1 MIFRMIEDTI
11 VIEQALD
18 SLANVPLTTSVSQD
32 MPSFTFQSVLDV
44 ICKIATVLIAGFNVR
59 FAYVIFK
66 LKDKKEDETKEADR
80 KLALMKTLVLDYNL
94 KYMYAFFDDLIAHL
108 DELKKNDADKRSIE
122 QCIQADFK
130 SLNEKFINLLAA
142 IDLRLYRELL
152 QISDNYRDKLVEN
165 IGDEGI
171 NLYVPKRYSESI
183 EKPYGKFKQDILT
196 SLFNYKG
203 K

>member
-1 MIFRMIEDTI
+1 MIEDSI
-11 VIEQALD
+11 VIGLALD
-18 SLANVPLTTSVSQD
+18 SLANAPQAIPVFPNDVQNS
-32 MPSFTFQSVLDV
+32 TFQSVLDV
-44 ICKIATVLIAGFNVR
+44 ICKIATVLIAAFNAC
-59 FAYVIFK
+59 FAYAIFK

-80 KLALMKTLVLDYNL
+80 KLALLKTLILDYNL
-94 KYMYAFFDDLIAHL
+94 KYMYDFFDDLIAHL
-108 DELKKNDADKRSIE
+108 DELKKNNADKRSIE
-122 QCIQADFK
+122 QHIQADFK

-142 IDLRLYRELL
+142 IDLKLYRELL
-152 QISDNYRDKLVEN
+152 QISDKCRDKLVEN